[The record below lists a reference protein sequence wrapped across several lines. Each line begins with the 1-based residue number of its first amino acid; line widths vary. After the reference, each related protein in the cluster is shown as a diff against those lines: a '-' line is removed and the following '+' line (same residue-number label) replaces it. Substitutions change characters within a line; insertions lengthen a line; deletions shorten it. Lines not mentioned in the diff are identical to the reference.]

1 MHCGVSPAFSGA
13 IQMVVQSIG
22 RRVRERSML
31 LRWKQGIAVLLV
43 VLAGCASVGGI
54 TKDSPPE
61 AKQKAVAERA
71 KARWQ
76 AMIDGNLDLAYTF
89 LSPASKGIVSL
100 ATFKQQART
109 GFREAKVENVECD
122 GAICN
127 VKMFVIYDHRLMKGI
142 GTPLEERW
150 VIDEGQA
157 WLVW

>member
-1 MHCGVSPAFSGA
+1 
-13 IQMVVQSIG
+13 MVVQSIG
-22 RRVRERSML
+22 RRRVRERSMG
-31 LRWKQGIAVLLV
+31 LRWKQGVAVLLMA
-43 VLAGCASVGGI
+43 LTGCASVSGGL
-54 TKDSPPE
+54 TKDSPTE
-61 AKQKAVAERA
+61 AKQAAVAERA
-71 KARWQ
+71 KARWA

-100 ATFKQQART
+100 ASFKQQART
-109 GFREAKVENVECD
+109 GYREAKVENVECD
-122 GAICN
+122 GAICK

>member
-1 MHCGVSPAFSGA
+1 
-13 IQMVVQSIG
+13 MVLQSIG
-22 RRVRERSML
+22 WRRVRQRSIG
-31 LRWKQGIAVLLV
+31 LRWKQGVAVVLIA
-43 VLAGCASVGGI
+43 LAGCASVGGLS
-54 TKDSPPE
+54 KDSPPE
-61 AKQKAVAERA
+61 AKQAAVAERA
-71 KARWQ
+71 KARWA

-100 ATFKQQART
+100 ASFKQQART
-109 GFREAKVENVECD
+109 GYREAKVENVACD
-122 GAICN
+122 GAMCK

>member
-1 MHCGVSPAFSGA
+1 
-13 IQMVVQSIG
+13 MVLQSIG
-22 RRVRERSML
+22 RRVRERSMG
-31 LRWKQGIAVLLV
+31 LRWKQSVAVLLMA
-43 VLAGCASVGGI
+43 LAGCASVGGLSN
-54 TKDSPPE
+54 DSPPE
-61 AKQKAVAERA
+61 AKQAAVAERA
-71 KARWQ
+71 KARWA

-100 ATFKQQART
+100 ASFKQQART
-109 GFREAKVENVECD
+109 GYREAKVEKVECD
-122 GAICN
+122 GATCN